1 MANNV
6 LNKRFSWYRTL
17 AIMIKEFLQ
26 MRRDRLTFAMIIG
39 LPLIQLILFGYAINT
54 NPHKLPTAVVFGDNS
69 VFVRQFILGLH
80 NTDYFEVLY
89 EPKSVKEASNLL
101 AEGKVLFVISFPPNF
116 TQQLIR
122 GHRPQILVEADATD
136 PVATGNATTA
146 IQQLVNTVFD
156 PYFKGPTG
164 HLRNKPIA
172 VNLITHAKYNPE
184 NITQFNIVPA
194 LLGVVLTMT
203 MVIITSLAITRERE
217 RGTMESLLA
226 TPVRPVEVMI
236 GKLLPY
242 ILVGYI
248 QVFLILFA
256 AKYLFY
262 VPSAGSMLLLISC
275 VLPFIAANLAV
286 GLTFSSLARNQ
297 LQAVQMAF
305 FFFLPSIL
313 LSGFMFPFAGM
324 PKWAQ
329 MIGNCL
335 PLTYFI
341 RIVRG
346 IMLKGNV
353 FAQIWPQIWP
363 ILLFCVIAVGIGV
376 KRYRQTLD

>member
-1 MANNV
+1 MTNKI
-6 LNKRFSWYRTL
+6 LNKTFSWHRTL
-17 AIMIKEFLQ
+17 AVIIKEFLQ

-39 LPLIQLILFGYAINT
+39 LPLMQLILFGFAINT

-69 VFVRQFILGLH
+69 TFTRQFILGLQ
-80 NTDYFEVLY
+80 NTDYFNVVSL
-89 EPKSVKEASNLL
+89 PKSVEESENML

-116 TQQLIR
+116 TQRLIR
-122 GHRPQILVEADATD
+122 GQRPQVLVEADATD
-136 PVATGNATTA
+136 PVATGNATAA

-156 PYFKGPTG
+156 PYFKGPTSD
-164 HLRNKPIA
+164 LRSKPIA
-172 VNLITHAKYNPE
+172 VNLVIHNKYNPE
-184 NITQFNIVPA
+184 NITQFNIVPG

-236 GKLLPY
+236 GKLFPY
-242 ILVGYI
+242 IFVGYI
-248 QVFLILFA
+248 QVFLILLA
-256 AKYLFY
+256 AKYIFE
-262 VPSAGSMLLLISC
+262 VPTAGSMLLLISC
-275 VLPFIAANLAV
+275 VLPFIAANLAM

-305 FFFLPSIL
+305 FFFLPSLL

-329 MIGNCL
+329 AIGNCL

-346 IMLKGNV
+346 IMLKGNN
-353 FAQIWPQIWP
+353 FTQIWPNIWP
-363 ILLFCVIAVGIGV
+363 ILIFCILALFIGV

>member
-1 MANNV
+1 MQNKT
-6 LNKRFSWYRTL
+6 LNKTFSWHRTL
-17 AIMIKEFLQ
+17 AIIIKEFLQ

-39 LPLIQLILFGYAINT
+39 LPLMQLILFGYAINT
-54 NPHKLPTAVVFGDNS
+54 NPHKLPTAVMFGDNS
-69 VFVRQFILGLH
+69 VFVRQFILGLQ
-80 NTDYFEVLY
+80 NTDYFEVVY
-89 EPKSVKEASNLL
+89 EPKSEQEAENLL

-116 TQQLIR
+116 TEKLIR
-122 GHRPQILVEADATD
+122 GQRPQILVESDATD
-136 PVATGNATTA
+136 AVATGNATHA
-146 IQQLVNTVFD
+146 IQQLASTVFD
-156 PYFKGPTG
+156 PYFKGPTS
-164 HLRNKPIA
+164 HLRSKPIA
-172 VNLITHAKYNPE
+172 INLVTHAKYNPE

-226 TPVRPVEVMI
+226 TPVRPLEVMI

-248 QVFLILFA
+248 QVFLILIA

-262 VPSAGSMLLLISC
+262 IPIAGSLFLLISC

-297 LQAVQMAF
+297 LQAMQMAF

-313 LSGFMFPFAGM
+313 LSGFMYEIFNM
-324 PKWAQ
+324 PKFIQAVTYL
-329 MIGNCL
+329 I
-335 PLTYFI
+335 PARYFI
-341 RIVRG
+341 VILRG
-346 IMLKGNV
+346 IYLK
-353 FAQIWPQIWP
+353 
-363 ILLFCVIAVGIGV
+363 AVGLKVLWPETLALFIFTFLAAMLAIRKFK
-376 KRYRQTLD
+376 KRII